1 MEKETKKITRKKLI
15 VKEFPKAEKT
25 EKIEKKSVDKKKN
38 PAKTAVKKP
47 EKKSNKKI
55 ATKIAFAALIGTPN
69 AGKSTLINRIIGTK
83 ISIVT
88 PKVQTTRTRI
98 QGIKTAGLTQIVFVD
113 TPGIFKLNKK
123 LNNKLNKT
131 IVQSAIDTL
140 EEVDF
145 IALVVDVKDYDNEN
159 LNKILTILEKSQKK
173 KLLVLNKI
181 DLLHDKSK
189 LFGIA
194 TNLNE
199 RVGFEATFMVSATKN
214 DGVEGFINYI
224 ADNAKSGEWHY
235 PQEQYT
241 DAPER
246 LLAAEITREKLL
258 LSLDKEIP
266 YKLNVETEAWVEGK
280 HATKINQVIFTETEA
295 HKKIIVG
302 KQGQNLKQV
311 GERAR
316 MEISRMLGRKAHL
329 FLFVKVKPDWI
340 DRRETYEITTF

>member
-1 MEKETKKITRKKLI
+1 MEKETKDIVAKDVGAKKITRKKLI
-15 VKEFPKAEKT
+15 VKEFAKAEK
-25 EKIEKKSVDKKKN
+25 
-38 PAKTAVKKP
+38 PAKKTKVEKPKKP
-47 EKKSNKKI
+47 TKKC
-55 ATKIAFAALIGTPN
+55 AFAALIGTPN

-98 QGIKTAGLTQIVFVD
+98 QGIKTSGLSQIVFVD

-145 IALVVDVKDYDNEN
+145 IALVVDVKDCDNEN
-159 LNKILTILEKSQKK
+159 LNKILTILAKSEKK
-173 KLLVLNKI
+173 KLLVINKI

-194 TNLNE
+194 TDLNE
-199 RVGFEATFMVSATKN
+199 RVAFDATFMVSATKN
-214 DGVEGFINYI
+214 DGVDGFIKYI
-224 ADNAKSGEWHY
+224 ADNAKNGEWHY
-235 PQEQYT
+235 PEEQYT

-316 MEISRMLGRKAHL
+316 VEISRMLGRKAHL

-340 DRRETYEITTF
+340 DKRETYEISTF